1 MLRFTIIITSF
12 VFFLHDSIMAI
23 ETPNFQ
29 LLKKEGEFE
38 IREYDPMII
47 AVTKVNSNY
56 REASSTGFRRIANY
70 IFGGNQKKWK
80 LR

>member
-12 VFFLHDSIMAI
+12 VIFLHDSIMAI

-38 IREYDPMII
+38 IRE
-47 AVTKVNSNY
+47 
-56 REASSTGFRRIANY
+56 
-70 IFGGNQKKWK
+70 
-80 LR
+80 

>member
-38 IREYDPMII
+38 IR
-47 AVTKVNSNY
+47 
-56 REASSTGFRRIANY
+56 
-70 IFGGNQKKWK
+70 
-80 LR
+80 